1 MTLGQLLQNKRI
13 ESGRSLEQVAASTK
27 IHIKILAAIENDHYI
42 DLPARA
48 FTRGFIVNYAK
59 ALKMDPEQ
67 VLKDHHEFL
76 EQKYSER
83 PARDQ
88 GHQGYAFEGKEL
100 EQNRRWMVIGA
111 SIAVIFA
118 IAVLLLFKPQN
129 HKHREMNKEF
139 EEDTAAASDD
149 GSSPDQTTAVLPDLS
164 ASPATSSSPAR
175 IIGPLPNSSV
185 AANLPLSTQSS
196 PPAVAFSATPQAILS
211 PSPKPSPTPS
221 PAPSATPKATPSST
235 PNGKEDKLNK
245 GDDLTQ
251 VEAKRKITFEAKED
265 VWVRYRSDDRP
276 MNSLI
281 LRKGRFLVI
290 KAKSKL
296 LFEVNHPEFVS
307 YKAKK
312 SYGALSF
319 GKGELTDTGAQA
331 YDGAEL
337 GTIPLPEEA
346 PSRPSGQ

>member
-27 IHIKILAAIENDHYI
+27 IHIKILAAIENDHYSA
-42 DLPARA
+42 LPARA

-59 ALKMDPEQ
+59 ALKLDPDL
-67 VLKDHHEFL
+67 VLKDHQEFL
-76 EQKYSER
+76 EQKFSER

-111 SIAVIFA
+111 SIAVLFA

-129 HKHREMNKEF
+129 HKHREMSKEF
-139 EEDTAAASDD
+139 EEETSTNEDAAT
-149 GSSPDQTTAVLPDLS
+149 PDQSAVVPPNLS
-164 ASPATSSSPAR
+164 ASPATSSSPPDR

-185 AANLPLSTQSS
+185 VAAPPYGISTSRAS
-196 PPAVAFSATPQAILS
+196 PTASATATPQ
-211 PSPKPSPTPS
+211 PSIS
-221 PAPSATPKATPSST
+221 PAPSASPQPKPTSTPSV
-235 PNGKEDKLNK
+235 KEDKLNK
-245 GDDLTQ
+245 GDDLSKT
-251 VEAKRKITFEAKED
+251 EAKRKIIFEAKED

-281 LRKGRFLVI
+281 LRKGRFLVV

-296 LFEVNHPEFVS
+296 LFEVNHPDLVS
-307 YKAKK
+307 FKTKK
-312 SYGALSF
+312 NYESLSV
-319 GKGELTDTGAQA
+319 GKGELTDTGTQA
-331 YDGAEL
+331 YEGSEL
-337 GTIPLPEEA
+337 GSTPLPDEA